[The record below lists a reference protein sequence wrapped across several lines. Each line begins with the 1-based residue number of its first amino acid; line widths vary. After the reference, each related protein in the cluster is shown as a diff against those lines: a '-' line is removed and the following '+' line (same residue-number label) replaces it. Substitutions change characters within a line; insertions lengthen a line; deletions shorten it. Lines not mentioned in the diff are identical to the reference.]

1 MNKEKM
7 KLYGFMIV
15 TTLVVATLILFIVNG
30 IEESGRKKR
39 EEEAEVMD
47 KIEKSYDNFLVTLEE
62 FASEHDDYIT
72 ELTEKTSINT
82 AISSNYKDLKATVE
96 NYEKRLSEIEGD
108 SKFLFDSCYKKYTN
122 YNRKS
127 TNTDCLKYIR
137 NMEQIYNSF
146 IEDVKYVNTRIE
158 EYNKWTETYNESSL
172 SLTTYKKV
180 DKIKATKY
188 TDYVDLDEDGI
199 YLGKLED

>member
-108 SKFLFDSCYKKYTN
+108 SKFLYDSCYKQYTN

>member
-30 IEESGRKKR
+30 IEENGRKKR
-39 EEEAEVMD
+39 EEEAQVMD
-47 KIEKSYDNFLVTLEE
+47 KIEKSYDNFVVTLEE
-62 FASEHDDYIT
+62 FATEHDDYIT

-108 SKFLFDSCYKKYTN
+108 SKFLYDSCYKKYTN

-137 NMEQIYNSF
+137 NMEQIINSF
-146 IEDVKYVNTRIE
+146 LEDVKYVNTRIE
-158 EYNKWTETYNESSL
+158 EYNKWTETYNDSSL

-199 YLGKLED
+199 YLGRLED

>member
-108 SKFLFDSCYKKYTN
+108 SKFLYDSCYKKYTN